1 MTTYDTTQ
9 TPAPTPRPADERSIG
24 ELIGDLTRET
34 TQLVRQEI
42 NLAKTEM
49 TVKATKVGKDVG
61 VIAAGGFLAFAGA
74 LTLIAFIVLTLI
86 RLGLAPWLSALL
98 VGVVLVGI
106 GGALAMSGINK
117 LKQVD
122 PVPHQA
128 VEALKS

>member
-1 MTTYDTTQ
+1 MTTYEVAQ
-9 TPAPTPRPADERSIG
+9 PTPSSPRPSDDRSIG

-49 TVKATKVGKDVG
+49 TVKAVKVSKDIG
-61 VIAAGGFLAFAGA
+61 LIAAGGILAFAGL
-74 LTLIAFIVLTLI
+74 LTLVAFLVLLI
-86 RLGLAPWLSALL
+86 SVKLAPWLSALL

-106 GGALAMSGINK
+106 GGALAMSGLAK
-117 LKQVD
+117 LKEVD

>member
-1 MTTYDTTQ
+1 MTTYEVTQ
-9 TPAPTPRPADERSIG
+9 SPPATSRPSDDRSIG

-61 VIAAGGFLAFAGA
+61 LIAAGGVLAFAGFLA
-74 LTLIAFIVLTLI
+74 LVAFLILALVRIG
-86 RLGLAPWLSALL
+86 LGAWVSALI
-98 VGVVLVGI
+98 VGVVLAGI
-106 GGALAMSGINK
+106 GGALAMSGLKK
-117 LKQVD
+117 LREID

>member
-1 MTTYDTTQ
+1 MTTYDVTQ
-9 TPAPTPRPADERSIG
+9 SPPSAARPSDDRSIG

-49 TVKATKVGKDVG
+49 TVKAAKVGKDIG
-61 VIAAGGFLAFAGA
+61 LIAAGGVLAFTGA
-74 LTLIAFIVLTLI
+74 LALVAFLILALI
-86 RLGLAPWLSALL
+86 RLGLAPWLSALIVGL
-98 VGVVLVGI
+98 VLAGI
-106 GGALAMSGINK
+106 GAALAMSGLKK
-117 LKQVD
+117 LKEVD

>member
-1 MTTYDTTQ
+1 MTTYEVTQ
-9 TPAPTPRPADERSIG
+9 SPSPTPRSGDDRSIG

-49 TVKATKVGKDVG
+49 TVKAAKVGKDIG
-61 VIAAGGFLAFAGA
+61 LIAAGGVLAFAGA
-74 LTLIAFIVLTLI
+74 LTLVAFLVLALI

-98 VGVVLVGI
+98 VGAVLAGI
-106 GGALAMSGINK
+106 GGALAMSGLSK
-117 LKQVD
+117 LRQVD

>member
-1 MTTYDTTQ
+1 MATYEVTQ
-9 TPAPTPRPADERSIG
+9 STAPASRPSDDRSIG

-49 TVKATKVGKDVG
+49 TVKAVKVGKDIG
-61 VIAAGGFLAFAGA
+61 LIAAGGTLAFAGA
-74 LTLIAFIVLTLI
+74 LTLVAFLVLALI

-98 VGVVLVGI
+98 VGVVLAGI
-106 GGALAMSGINK
+106 GGALAMSGLNK

>member
-1 MTTYDTTQ
+1 MTTYEVTQSPLQTT
-9 TPAPTPRPADERSIG
+9 RPGEDRSIG

-49 TVKATKVGKDVG
+49 TVKAVKVGKDIG
-61 VIAAGGFLAFAGA
+61 LIAAGGV
-74 LTLIAFIVLTLI
+74 IAFLGSMALVAFLI
-86 RLGLAPWLSALL
+86 LALVRLGLGPWIAALL
-98 VGVVLVGI
+98 VGLVLAGI
-106 GGALAMSGINK
+106 GGALAMSGLKK
-117 LKQVD
+117 LREVD

>member
-1 MTTYDTTQ
+1 MTTYEVTQ
-9 TPAPTPRPADERSIG
+9 SPPQTSRPSDDRSIG

-49 TVKATKVGKDVG
+49 TVKAAKVGKDIG
-61 VIAAGGFLAFAGA
+61 LIAAGGVLAFLGSIA
-74 LTLIAFIVLTLI
+74 LVAFLILALV
-86 RLGLAPWLSALL
+86 RLGLGPWVAALL
-98 VGVVLVGI
+98 VGVVLAGI
-106 GGALAMSGINK
+106 GGALAMSGLKK
-117 LKQVD
+117 LREVD

>member
-1 MTTYDTTQ
+1 MTTYEIAQ
-9 TPAPTPRPADERSIG
+9 PTPSSPRPSDDRSIG

-49 TVKATKVGKDVG
+49 TVKAIKVGKDIG
-61 VIAAGGFLAFAGA
+61 LIAAGGVLAFAGA
-74 LTLIAFIVLTLI
+74 LTLVAFLVLALI

-98 VGVVLVGI
+98 VGAVLAGI
-106 GGALAMSGINK
+106 GGTLAMNGLAE
-117 LKQVD
+117 LKEVD
-122 PVPHQA
+122 LVPHQA

>member
-1 MTTYDTTQ
+1 MTTYEIAQ
-9 TPAPTPRPADERSIG
+9 PTPSSLRPSDDRSIG

-49 TVKATKVGKDVG
+49 TVKAIKVGKDIG
-61 VIAAGGFLAFAGA
+61 LIAAGGVLAFAGA
-74 LTLIAFIVLTLI
+74 LTLVAFLVLALI

-98 VGVVLVGI
+98 VGAVLAGI
-106 GGALAMSGINK
+106 GGALVMNGLAK
-117 LKQVD
+117 LKEVD
-122 PVPHQA
+122 LVPHQA

>member
-1 MTTYDTTQ
+1 MTTYEVTQ
-9 TPAPTPRPADERSIG
+9 PPAAPRPAEERSIG

-49 TVKATKVGKDVG
+49 TVKAAKVGKDVG
-61 VIAAGGFLAFAGA
+61 LIAAGGVLAFAGA
-74 LTLIAFIVLTLI
+74 LTLVAFIVLALI
-86 RLGLAPWLSALL
+86 ALGLKAWVAALL
-98 VGVVLVGI
+98 VGVVLTGI
-106 GGALAMSGINK
+106 GGALAMSGISK

-122 PVPHQA
+122 PVPHQT